1 LPKNSKV
8 FLVSS
13 VITSLL
19 VLGFFKYTDFFIT
32 NINAIAK
39 AEIPLLKIALPIG
52 ISFYTFQ
59 TLSYTIDVYRGEA
72 QVQKSFIRLAT
83 YVALFP
89 QLIAGPIV
97 RYTTVEAELKER
109 THSFENF
116 AVGFNRFVLGLG
128 KKVLIANTLGELCEI
143 FRASDE
149 KSFVFYWVYALAF
162 CLHVY
167 FDFSG
172 YSDMAIGLG
181 RVFGFHFLENF
192 NYPFISKSVAEFW
205 RRWHMSLGTWFRDYV
220 YIPLGGNRV
229 SKLKWFRNTL
239 VVWFLT
245 GFWHGADWTFIVWG
259 LYFALFLLLEKFFLA
274 KFFAKI
280 PRVFSHIYVLF
291 VVAISFVIFNANGMG
306 QAISDIGGM
315 LGLQNVPFFNDETLY
330 YIRSYGLVLLLGI
343 VGATPLVKR
352 AVEKFRATRA
362 GDWIVTVA
370 EPVVQIA
377 LIVVITAYLVDGSF
391 NPFLYFRF

>member
-1 LPKNSKV
+1 
-8 FLVSS
+8 
-13 VITSLL
+13 
-19 VLGFFKYTDFFIT
+19 
-32 NINAIAK
+32 
-39 AEIPLLKIALPIG
+39 
-52 ISFYTFQ
+52 
-59 TLSYTIDVYRGEA
+59 
-72 QVQKSFIRLAT
+72 
-83 YVALFP
+83 
-89 QLIAGPIV
+89 
-97 RYTTVEAELKER
+97 
-109 THSFENF
+109 
-116 AVGFNRFVLGLG
+116 
-128 KKVLIANTLGELCEI
+128 
-143 FRASDE
+143 
-149 KSFVFYWVYALAF
+149 
-162 CLHVY
+162 
-167 FDFSG
+167 
-172 YSDMAIGLG
+172 
-181 RVFGFHFLENF
+181 
-192 NYPFISKSVAEFW
+192 
-205 RRWHMSLGTWFRDYV
+205 
-220 YIPLGGNRV
+220 
-229 SKLKWFRNTL
+229 
-239 VVWFLT
+239 
-245 GFWHGADWTFIVWG
+245 
-259 LYFALFLLLEKFFLA
+259 LEKFFLA